1 MFKKFIS
8 FWAANEKIITLIAF
22 AIALV
27 YPLIF
32 SGRYYIDLAIM
43 CLVYSLLSLSLNF
56 ITGYCGIVVL
66 GQAGFYGIGAY
77 TSAILLTRFG
87 WSFVVT
93 ALVAVAVSFLFGLII
108 GLPTLRVSGKYLSIV
123 TLGFGEIMRII
134 ELNAIGLTGGPFGI
148 KNIPHPDIFGIVLKT
163 PVSKYYLILALLA
176 ISIIAV
182 ENLTN
187 SRAGN
192 AWFAIKG
199 DEIAAQSI
207 GINTHKYKLMAF
219 AISAALAGLAGAFFA
234 SYVNYIDSTSFTFET
249 SILILSMTI
258 MGGLGSI
265 PGSIL
270 GSIFYTV
277 LPEVLRFVAEYSQI
291 VYGGTIILAIMFKPD
306 GILGGFNLRQ
316 IRLFENLERQKAARG
331 EEA

>member
-1 MFKKFIS
+1 M
-8 FWAANEKIITLIAF
+8 L
-22 AIALV
+22 
-27 YPLIF
+27 Y
-32 SGRYYIDLAIM
+32 
-43 CLVYSLLSLSLNF
+43 CLVYSLLSRAKLYNW
-56 ITGYCGIVVL
+56 YCGIVVL
-66 GQAGFYGIGAY
+66 GQAGFYGIGH

-199 DEIAAQSI
+199 DEIAAQS
-207 GINTHKYKLMAF
+207 M
-219 AISAALAGLAGAFFA
+219 
-234 SYVNYIDSTSFTFET
+234 V
-249 SILILSMTI
+249 
-258 MGGLGSI
+258 SI
-265 PGSIL
+265 P
-270 GSIFYTV
+270 
-277 LPEVLRFVAEYSQI
+277 I
-291 VYGGTIILAIMFKPD
+291 VQTHGLCCPAC
-306 GILGGFNLRQ
+306 RS
-316 IRLFENLERQKAARG
+316 LFCLL
-331 EEA
+331 

>member
-1 MFKKFIS
+1 M
-8 FWAANEKIITLIAF
+8 
-22 AIALV
+22 
-27 YPLIF
+27 
-32 SGRYYIDLAIM
+32 SG
-43 CLVYSLLSLSLNF
+43 LLSSFLSLNF

-182 ENLTN
+182 EKSDKLQ
-187 SRAGN
+187 GQCLVCD
-192 AWFAIKG
+192 KG
-199 DEIAAQSI
+199 RRNCRSI
-207 GINTHKYKLMAF
+207 NRYQYPSKLMAF
-219 AISAALAGLAGAFFA
+219 AISAAWRRLAEPFA
-234 SYVNYIDSTSFTFET
+234 S
-249 SILILSMTI
+249 M
-258 MGGLGSI
+258 
-265 PGSIL
+265 
-270 GSIFYTV
+270 
-277 LPEVLRFVAEYSQI
+277 
-291 VYGGTIILAIMFKPD
+291 
-306 GILGGFNLRQ
+306 
-316 IRLFENLERQKAARG
+316 
-331 EEA
+331 

>member
-1 MFKKFIS
+1 M
-8 FWAANEKIITLIAF
+8 
-22 AIALV
+22 
-27 YPLIF
+27 
-32 SGRYYIDLAIM
+32 
-43 CLVYSLLSLSLNF
+43 
-56 ITGYCGIVVL
+56 
-66 GQAGFYGIGAY
+66 
-77 TSAILLTRFG
+77 
-87 WSFVVT
+87 
-93 ALVAVAVSFLFGLII
+93 
-108 GLPTLRVSGKYLSIV
+108 
-123 TLGFGEIMRII
+123 
-134 ELNAIGLTGGPFGI
+134 
-148 KNIPHPDIFGIVLKT
+148 
-163 PVSKYYLILALLA
+163 ALLA

-219 AISAALAGLAGAFFA
+219 AISATLAGACRSLFA

-258 MGGLGSI
+258 MGEARQYSRKYFRFNILYGFAGSI
-265 PGSIL
+265 AICSR
-270 GSIFYTV
+270 Y
-277 LPEVLRFVAEYSQI
+277 RQI

-331 EEA
+331 RKHNETHLES